1 MYKILSGKADEVRES
16 QFNYQQQPVSFNE
29 VWQMFQETARRF
41 QETDRLIKENQ
52 GQFREVREQFQETRE
67 QFKETREQMK
77 DTDKRLKKLD
87 ELFTSQWGKL
97 MESLVEGDL
106 VPLLNQRG
114 VAVHRT
120 MQRIENKTPPPDFEF
135 DILAVND
142 LDAVFVEVKTTLKPE
157 DVKHFLEKLN
167 KVKEW
172 MPSYSGYTIFGA
184 VAYLRSDASCIK
196 MAENKGLFVIRATG
210 KSASI
215 INGEDFTPRRF

>member
-1 MYKILSGKADEVRES
+1 MNRRARMYKILPGKADEVRES
-16 QFNYQQQPVSFNE
+16 EFNYQQQPVSFND
-29 VWQMFQETARRF
+29 VWQMFRETDKKF

-52 GQFREVREQFQETRE
+52 GQFREIRE

-106 VPLLNQRG
+106 IPLLNQKG

-120 MQRIENKTPPPDFEF
+120 MQRIENKTPPPHFEF

-142 LDAVFVEVKTTLKPE
+142 REAVFVEVKTTLKPE
-157 DVKHFLEKLN
+157 DVKHFLGKLN

-172 MPSYSGYTIFGA
+172 MPSYVDYTVFGA
-184 VAYLRSDASCIK
+184 VAYLRTDASCIK

-215 INGEDFTPRRF
+215 INGEDFTPKKF

>member
-1 MYKILSGKADEVRES
+1 MNRKIKKYKIVQGKADVVRDTEVR
-16 QFNYQQQPVSFNE
+16 YQQQPLSFND
-29 VWQMFQETARRF
+29 VWLMF
-41 QETDRLIKENQ
+41 QETDRRFKETD
-52 GQFREVREQFQETRE
+52 RR
-67 QFKETREQMK
+67 FKETREQMK

-142 LDAVFVEVKTTLKPE
+142 LEAVFVEVKTTLKPE

-196 MAENKGLFVIRATG
+196 MAEKKGLFVIRATG

-215 INGEDFTPRRF
+215 INGEDFTPRSF

>member
-1 MYKILSGKADEVRES
+1 MKREIKKYKIVQSKADVVSDTEAP
-16 QFNYQQQPVSFNE
+16 YQQQPLSFNE
-29 VWQMFQETARRF
+29 VWLMFQETDRRF
-41 QETDRLIKENQ
+41 QETDRR
-52 GQFREVREQFQETRE
+52 FRETRE
-67 QFKETREQMK
+67 QFRETREQFRETREQMK

-106 VPLLNQRG
+106 VPLLNARG
-114 VAVHRT
+114 IAVHRT

-142 LDAVFVEVKTTLKPE
+142 MEAVFVEVKTTLKPE
-157 DVKHFLEKLN
+157 DINHFLGKLD

-172 MPSYSGYTIFGA
+172 MPSYNDYTIYGA
-184 VAYLRSDASCIK
+184 VAYLRTDASCIK
-196 MAENKGLFVIRATG
+196 MAEKKGLFVIRATG

-215 INGEDFTPRRF
+215 INGEDFMPRRF